1 MSLKSKGVVI
11 WGAQIWG
18 VRFKG
23 VRAKFEV
30 WSFCAPQKIPSF
42 GAHLFQSLMW
52 LHIFNIHVNGGNDMS
67 LTWCISGINMAF
79 T

>member
-30 WSFCAPQKIPSF
+30 WSFCAPQKLPSF
-42 GAHLFQSLMW
+42 WAHLFQEPTVAT
-52 LHIFNIHVNGGNDMS
+52 HF
-67 LTWCISGINMAF
+67 
-79 T
+79 